1 MFVPES
7 TSGLQAVVGWMLGRR
22 PEFVDPRLVSRGE
35 GREVTRVRSQ
45 GHVKVVFNIVTKD
58 LAKLGYDTSSS
69 PINNITKPDSDSK
82 EGSKMEKIQEITEN
96 VQQIQLK

>member
-22 PEFVDPRLVSRGE
+22 PEFVDPRVVAKGE

-45 GHVKVVFNIVTKD
+45 GHVRVTFNIITKD
-58 LAKLGYDTSSS
+58 LAKLGYDTSL
-69 PINNITKPDSDSK
+69 T
-82 EGSKMEKIQEITEN
+82 QENVTEN
-96 VQQIQLK
+96 TEENKKENVTDLTENIQRMKIVK